1 LTGAEVTLPT
11 SQELGLWLAVS
22 VLAVLILLVV
32 IERARRRRA
41 ELNMRQSQATV
52 AHMNRVEVFGEL
64 ASALAHEV
72 NAPLAA
78 IMNDARAARHFLEA
92 TAPGLRD
99 ARECIAAIE
108 ISAQRAREVI
118 LRMRSALRKETAAR
132 SLRDL
137 SSIVSDSVQLL
148 QHEAR
153 DRGVEF
159 ELVLATRP
167 LQVEVDPVQVQ
178 QVVLNLLL
186 NALDASAEQPAE
198 RRRVLVRTQAWE
210 GLGEALVLDRGCG
223 VPDKD
228 RPHLF
233 EPFYTTKP
241 TGLGMGLSISR
252 SIAESH
258 GGRILMEPAGEVGS
272 VFRLTLPLAGRATV
286 APRDAA

>member
-1 LTGAEVTLPT
+1 M
-11 SQELGLWLAVS
+11 WLAVS